1 MARIESDII
10 DEILA
15 SFERV
20 GGAAYLDELALR
32 DPPTYC
38 RLVAHVLPKVIN
50 VEAQVTE
57 PINLGQAM
65 AEASARLAIASQT
78 DD

>member
-1 MARIESDII
+1 MAKLTPDII
-10 DEILA
+10 DQIVE

-20 GGAAYLDELALR
+20 GGAAYLDELALH

-50 VEAQVTE
+50 VDAQVTE
-57 PINLGQAM
+57 PISLGQAM
-65 AEASARLAIASQT
+65 AEASARLAIASLT
-78 DD
+78 ND